1 MRTDARR
8 NRQSIVNAAIEVV
21 LEVGGEPSRDTVA
34 ERAGVGIATLYRH
47 FPDQQQLLHAIAVE
61 VLDRAISEGRA
72 ALEKET
78 SGGQALRRYLHAA
91 IDTGLGAIN
100 IVHPLLDDHDWP
112 EQRDAARDV
121 LDKLAV
127 AAIDDGAAGQEL
139 TASDIALAA
148 IRFCR
153 PLAIGLTADHER
165 AISHQQLDRYLDGL
179 AAQRRQ
185 PDTPTGRFATCWNLR
200 PGTSPAHGG
209 DGRRELG
216 RDCLVSRLGRSAA
229 RAENRWPDD
238 PAAPRADADDQN
250 AAERIGI
257 KGSIGCRHALSG
269 STVPNPSGDVEVL
282 DENAATR
289 TL

>member
-1 MRTDARR
+1 MRADARR

-34 ERAGVGIATLYRH
+34 ARAGVGIATLYRH
-47 FPDQQQLLHAIAVE
+47 FPDRQQLLHAIAVE

-72 ALEKET
+72 ALEEET

-91 IDTGLGAIN
+91 IDGGLGAVN

-139 TASDIALAA
+139 AATDIALAS

-153 PLAIGLTADHER
+153 PLAIGLTADDER

-179 AAQRRQ
+179 AAQRCQ
-185 PDTPTGRFATCWNLR
+185 LDTPTT
-200 PGTSPAHGG
+200 TPA
-209 DGRRELG
+209 
-216 RDCLVSRLGRSAA
+216 S
-229 RAENRWPDD
+229 
-238 PAAPRADADDQN
+238 
-250 AAERIGI
+250 
-257 KGSIGCRHALSG
+257 
-269 STVPNPSGDVEVL
+269 
-282 DENAATR
+282 
-289 TL
+289 